1 MIDNKKEKEYLA
13 VPFEMMRHGVT
24 VDLAPKTFVIE
35 EYLFTDEEYLPFG
48 WTIKQFTKILI
59 SLQ

>member
-1 MIDNKKEKEYLA
+1 
-13 VPFEMMRHGVT
+13 MMRHGVT